1 MTMLQE
7 IAPRHLDNQYHS
19 VPMGPGAKICVFRDR
34 DVLVSL
40 REESVILPDW
50 ELLKDDII
58 RSVYLFSVDE
68 QPYFL
73 AELREDAALPEG
85 YMFDNVRSHRKLKPK
100 YTVYAEMTAWHLYIW
115 YRDNRFCGRCGHPTV
130 HDGKQRMLACPDCG
144 NMIFPKIC
152 PAVIVGV
159 TNGDHILLTKYSNR
173 SHKNYALIA
182 GFIEIGETAE
192 ETVQRE
198 VFEEA
203 GVHVK
208 NIRYWNTQPW
218 GIDSD
223 LLLGY
228 FADLDGSAEITMDRE
243 ELAVAGWYHRDEM
256 DIPADDVSLTND
268 MIRAFIENRY
278 PH

>member
-1 MTMLQE
+1 MLQE
-7 IAPRHLDNQYHS
+7 IEPRHLNNQYHP
-19 VPMGPGAKICVFRDR
+19 VPVGPGARICVFRDK
-34 DVLVSL
+34 DVLVSR
-40 REESVILPDW
+40 REESVILPGW
-50 ELLKDDII
+50 ELLKDDIV

-68 QPYFL
+68 EPYFL
-73 AELREDAALPEG
+73 AELREDAVLPEG
-85 YMFDNVRSHRKLKPK
+85 YMFDNVRSHRRLQPK

-115 YRDNRFCGRCGHPTV
+115 YRDNCFCGRCGHRTV
-130 HDGKQRMLACPDCG
+130 HDGKLRMLSCPDCG

-152 PAVIVGV
+152 PAIIVGV
-159 TNGDHILLTKYSNR
+159 INGDHILLTKYSGR
-173 SHKNYALIA
+173 AYKNYALIA
-182 GFIEIGETAE
+182 GFTEIGETAE
-192 ETVQRE
+192 DTVRRE

-208 NIRYWNTQPW
+208 NIRYWGTQPW

-243 ELAVAGWYHRDEM
+243 ELSVAGWFHRDEM

-268 MIRAFIENRY
+268 MIRAFIENRH
-278 PH
+278 PR